1 MQAAG
6 VERMLRERLVRPLSE
21 PPYPL
26 QSLLFPYLSGAAIFM
41 QNFCIIYKTLHKVRI
56 SWRGAGVGARGLGGA
71 GGAPYGRC
79 LGFVLN
85 AIIGRRSPAPSKIR
99 RRVRNPV
106 SS

>member
-26 QSLLFPYLSGAAIFM
+26 QSLLFAYLSGAAIFM

-56 SWRGAGVGARGLGGA
+56 SWRGALLVRGGSA
-71 GGAPYGRC
+71 
-79 LGFVLN
+79 VL
-85 AIIGRRSPAPSKIR
+85 AAHPRAD
-99 RRVRNPV
+99 VWALC
-106 SS
+106 